1 MSEIPSLYQLT
12 SQYQAL
18 TDMDIPAD
26 EKADT
31 LDLLQ
36 DSIQEKG
43 KNIGFVLQS
52 FDAQE
57 TALKAHLADVQA
69 KIKAIQSHRDRLKD
83 YLKEG
88 MERCDIQ
95 KIESPYFTISLQKSP
110 GSVVIDDENLIP
122 DDYFEYKRSPRK
134 SLIKEAISEGYEIPG
149 CHIEAGNHVRI
160 R

>member
-12 SQYQAL
+12 SQYQVL
-18 TDMDIPAD
+18 TDLDIPIE

-31 LDLLQ
+31 LELIEE
-36 DSIQEKG
+36 SIQEKG

-52 FDAQE
+52 FDVQE
-57 TALKAHLADVQA
+57 AALKTHLADVQA
-69 KIKAIQSHRDRLKD
+69 KIKAIQNHRERLKE

-110 GSVVIDDENLIP
+110 ASVVIDDEGQIP
-122 DDYFEYKRSPRK
+122 DDYFEYKRTPKK

-149 CHIEAGNHVRI
+149 CHLETGNHVRI

>member
-18 TDMDIPAD
+18 TDMDIPAE

-31 LDLLQ
+31 LDLIEE
-36 DSIQEKG
+36 SIQEKG

-57 TALKAHLADVQA
+57 TALKSHLTDVQA
-69 KIKAIQSHRDRLKD
+69 KIKAIQNHRDRLKE

-110 GSVVIDDENLIP
+110 ASVVIDDESQIP
-122 DDYFEYKRSPRK
+122 DDYFEYKRSPKK
-134 SLIKEAISEGYEIPG
+134 SLIKEAIGEGYEIPG
-149 CHIEAGNHVRI
+149 CHLETGNHVRI

>member
-18 TDMDIPAD
+18 TDLDIPIE

-31 LDLLQ
+31 LELIEE
-36 DSIQEKG
+36 SIQEKG

-52 FDAQE
+52 FDVQE
-57 TALKAHLADVQA
+57 AALKTHLADVQA

-88 MERCDIQ
+88 MERCEIQ
-95 KIESPYFTISLQKSP
+95 KIESPYFTISLRQSP
-110 GSVVIDDENLIP
+110 ASVVIDDDDEVP
-122 DDYFEYKRSPRK
+122 DDYCKFTRTPDKV
-134 SLIKEAISEGYEIPG
+134 LIKSAIKDGYEIPG
-149 CHIEAGNHVRI
+149 AHLITDTHVRI

>member
-18 TDMDIPAD
+18 TDMDIPAE

-31 LDLLQ
+31 LDLIEE
-36 DSIQEKG
+36 SIQEKG

-52 FDAQE
+52 FDVQE
-57 TALKAHLADVQA
+57 SALKAHLADVQA
-69 KIKAIQSHRDRLKD
+69 KIKAIQNHRDRLKE

-110 GSVVIDDENLIP
+110 ASVVIDDEDQIP
-122 DDYFEYKRSPRK
+122 DDYFEYKRSPKK

-149 CHIEAGNHVRI
+149 AHLITDTHVRI

>member
-18 TDMDIPAD
+18 TDMDIPAE

-31 LDLLQ
+31 LDLIEE
-36 DSIQEKG
+36 SIQEKG

-57 TALKAHLADVQA
+57 TALKSHLADVQA
-69 KIKAIQSHRDRLKD
+69 KIKAIQNHRDRLKE

-95 KIESPYFTISLQKSP
+95 KIESPYFTISLRQSP
-110 GSVVIDDENLIP
+110 ASVVIDDEDQIP
-122 DDYFEYKRSPRK
+122 DDYFEYKRSPK
-134 SLIKEAISEGYEIPG
+134 KILIKEALSEGYEIPG
-149 CHIEAGNHVRI
+149 CHLETGNHVRI
-160 R
+160 K